1 MLFLAKLC
9 YPIITEKNRKV
20 LKYLLQKKSTRILV
34 TTILI
39 FLLIYLI
46 SITNF
51 IFAPVAAYLAAIA
64 VPIIG
69 AGLIFYITNP
79 LVNLLE
85 KYKVPRILG
94 ILIVFLLIL
103 GLIFFGIN
111 VVAPIVQQQ
120 FNKLI
125 NSIPNMARNAEE
137 LFNLWQNR
145 QSYIPK
151 QFEDTIQ
158 NMTDNLMT
166 YAENITTALVD
177 TVGQIFGF
185 VFSFFLIPFF
195 LFFMLKDGDKFVP
208 FITQF
213 LSEEKSNSLRT
224 LSSNINHT
232 LSSFIQGQFI
242 VSICVGIMLYIGYVI
257 IDLPY
262 SLTLALFGIVMNLI
276 PFVGP
281 FLSAVP
287 AVIVGFFQE
296 PMLGVWAAVVMIIAQ
311 QVESNFISPNVMG
324 KVLKIHPLTVITL
337 ILAAGGIAGFLGLLF
352 IIPMYAVVKTI
363 ISHFYHEWRERQP
376 ADEKDII

>member
-1 MLFLAKLC
+1 M
-9 YPIITEKNRKV
+9 
-20 LKYLLQKKSTRILV
+20 LQKKSTRILV

-94 ILIVFLLIL
+94 IIIVFLLIL
-103 GLIFFGIN
+103 GLVFFGIN
-111 VVAPIVQQQ
+111 FVAPIVQQQ
-120 FNKLI
+120 FIKLEKSLPNMVEAAEDLI
-125 NSIPNMARNAEE
+125 N
-137 LFNLWQNR
+137 LWKNR
-145 QSYIPK
+145 QSYFPK
-151 QFEDTIQ
+151 QLESTIQ
-158 NMTDNLMT
+158 NITNNLST
-166 YAENITTALVD
+166 YVENITGSLVD
-177 TVGQIFGF
+177 AIGQIFSF

-195 LFFMLKDGDKFVP
+195 LFFMLKDGDKFIP

-213 LSEEKSNSLRT
+213 LSDGKSASLKK
-224 LSSNINHT
+224 LASNINHT
-232 LSSFIQGQFI
+232 LASFIQGQFI
-242 VSICVGIMLYIGYVI
+242 VSLCVGIMLYIGYII

-262 SLTLALFGIVMNLI
+262 SLTLALFGVVMNLI

-281 FLSAVP
+281 FLSAIP

-296 PMLGVWAAVVMIIAQ
+296 PMLGIWAAVVMIIAQ

-352 IIPMYAVVKTI
+352 IIPMYAVIKTI

-376 ADEKDII
+376 ADEKEII